1 MKDEIASMSVGTGT
15 HCGRSSLFCL
25 SRQDERM
32 DVNGSGNPGFISQG
46 HGIFGNGFGPFNGLL
61 FQGIKSFDFK
71 VDFV

>member
-1 MKDEIASMSVGTGT
+1 MSVGAGT
-15 HCGRSSLFCL
+15 RSGRSSLFCL

-32 DVNGSGNPGFISQG
+32 DVNGPGNPGFISQG
-46 HGIFGNGFGPFNGLL
+46 HGAFGNGSGSFHGLL